1 MSMTDP
7 IADMLTRI
15 RNAVMARHAD
25 VRIPASKLKIAIADI
40 LKREGYIENFEVEED
55 GPRKWIKVDLKWD
68 GKQNAIEGLERIS
81 KPGQRQYAGR
91 SDLPKVRNGLGI
103 LIVSTSRG
111 VMTDHDARKAGVGGE
126 LLCSIW

>member
-15 RNAVMARHAD
+15 RNAVMAQHQR
-25 VRIPASKLKIAIADI
+25 VRIPASKLKIAIAEI
-40 LKREGYIENFEVEED
+40 LHREGYIEDFKIEED
-55 GPRKWIKVDLKWD
+55 GPRRWIDVSLKWE
-68 GKQNAIEGLERIS
+68 GKQNAIEGLERVS

-91 SDLPKVRNGLGI
+91 RELPKVRNGLGI

>member
-15 RNAVMARHAD
+15 RNAVMARHHH
-25 VRIPASKLKIAIADI
+25 VRIPASKLKIAIAEI
-40 LKREGYIENFEVEED
+40 LHREGYIEGFEIEED
-55 GPRKWIKVDLKWD
+55 GPKKWIVVALKWD
-68 GKQNAIEGLERIS
+68 GKHNAIEGLRRIS
-81 KPGQRQYAGR
+81 KPGQRQYAGLR
-91 SDLPKVRNGLGI
+91 ELPKVRNGLGI

>member
-15 RNAVMARHAD
+15 RNAVMAQHHR
-25 VRIPASKLKIAIADI
+25 VRIPASKLKIAIAEI
-40 LKREGYIENFEVEED
+40 LHREGYIEDFKLEED
-55 GPRKWIKVDLKWD
+55 GPRRWIDVSLKWE
-68 GKQNAIEGLERIS
+68 GKQNAIEGLERVS

-91 SDLPKVRNGLGI
+91 RELPKVRNGLGI